1 MKLIKP
7 YKINVLAIYVP
18 LLEYLNRKEINMPDK
33 KQILEFIAQNRELL
47 AREYHIQKI
56 GLFGSYARDEAT
68 ATSDI
73 DLVVEF
79 EKNTENIH
87 ALKMEITEIFKKQ
100 FHTNVNIA
108 SEKYIKPRVKQRI
121 LEESIFV

>member
-1 MKLIKP
+1 
-7 YKINVLAIYVP
+7 
-18 LLEYLNRKEINMPDK
+18 MPDK
-33 KQILEFIAQNRELL
+33 NQILEFIAQNRELL
-47 AREYHIQKI
+47 AREYRIKKI

-100 FHTNVNIA
+100 FHTNVDIA
-108 SEKYIKPRVKQRI
+108 SEKYMKPRVKQRI